1 MRHAKGWLMPA
12 EDMRSMLQLIQEKI
26 SSSEIE
32 ARHRDVLIRLQS
44 ILESDLAALAVA
56 SEKRVEREGERRP
69 CIVCTPSRARAD
81 RP

>member
-1 MRHAKGWLMPA
+1 MPA

-44 ILESDLAALAVA
+44 ILESDLATLADV
-56 SEKRVEREGERRP
+56 SEKSVEREGERRS
-69 CIVCTPSRARAD
+69 CIVLTPAQARAD
-81 RP
+81 RY